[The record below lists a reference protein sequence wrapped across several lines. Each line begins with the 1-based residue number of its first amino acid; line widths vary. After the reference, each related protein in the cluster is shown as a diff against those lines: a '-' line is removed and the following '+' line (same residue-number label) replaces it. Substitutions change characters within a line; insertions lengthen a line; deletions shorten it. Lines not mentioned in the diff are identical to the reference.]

1 MVECQVTNPAGKDA
15 SVHNEFHLLG
25 TPYASWWIKE
35 GNFPLVTMTSDGIF
49 LVIPTH
55 LHHDIALR
63 GHVGR
68 TRCFGESLPWG
79 GGIQVLSP
87 ASCLA
92 MRWDR
97 GESNPGRPLQE
108 VSSSDHWLAPL
119 WEIPFS
125 CTEHSLHPR
134 FPLIE
139 TQKEKCQAIEFK
151 QKGLRQLISL
161 RQLCS
166 LYL

>member
-1 MVECQVTNPAGKDA
+1 
-15 SVHNEFHLLG
+15 
-25 TPYASWWIKE
+25 
-35 GNFPLVTMTSDGIF
+35 MTSDGIF

-68 TRCFGESLPWG
+68 TQCFGESLPWG

-87 ASCLA
+87 ASHLA

-97 GESNPGRPLQE
+97 GEPNPGRPLQE
-108 VSSSDHWLAPL
+108 VPSSDHWLAPL

-139 TQKEKCQAIEFK
+139 TQKEKCQAVEFK
-151 QKGLRQLISL
+151 QKGLRQLTSHFSNFAVYVCKPHL
-161 RQLCS
+161 FTCPVFVKVNS
-166 LYL
+166 FGATT